1 MEEERNGN
9 NDRIRYWIDYLEK
22 HKEEIARMIPSLRE
36 MKMQI
41 DNRIDNPDTYAL
53 TNLISLQITWLQEVV
68 DSSDAMVT
76 ILDHYVQDDHKEEIS
91 HIEREKHRKLI
102 HL

>member
-1 MEEERNGN
+1 MEEERN

-22 HKEEIARMIPSLRE
+22 HKEEMAQMIPSLQE

-53 TNLISLQITWLQEVV
+53 TNLIALQITWLQKVV
-68 DSSDAMVT
+68 DSSGAMVA
-76 ILDHYVQDDHKEEIS
+76 ILDHYVQDVHIEEIS
-91 HIEREKHRKLI
+91 HI
-102 HL
+102 